1 MASGIDAVIEG
12 ERTANWRR
20 YVAVVERAYFF
31 CDVSTI
37 SLDTHSVYHIISDL
51 YFPRGRYFMTQEKRA
66 SESPAC
72 SRAKEQLMQLIV
84 YIIVMLGSFAAFFLF
99 VLLLK
104 ASYHLSNIWPE
115 IGMICR
121 IIAWPLTIL
130 GAICCIATALTSTII
145 YLKFLGIQRWFL
157 WIWRLL

>member
-1 MASGIDAVIEG
+1 MVNVGRLAALSA
-12 ERTANWRR
+12 
-20 YVAVVERAYFF
+20 RAYFF
-31 CDVSTI
+31 RAIPVI
-37 SLDTHSVYHIISDL
+37 ILDTHSVNDIIPDL
-51 YFPRGRYFMTQEKRA
+51 YFPRGRFFMTQEKKA
-66 SESPAC
+66 TDSPTR
-72 SRAKEQLMQLIV
+72 SNAKEQLMQLIV

-130 GAICCIATALTSTII
+130 GAICCIATALTSTIN
-145 YLKFLGIQRWFL
+145 YLKFLGIQRLFL
-157 WIWRLL
+157 WIGRLL